1 MKLEYAEMI
10 LAPLITEKS
19 TALKDKQRL
28 LCFKVHRDANK
39 IMVKKA
45 VEELFKTKV
54 RVGAH
59 PQLPGQ
65 GKTAR
70 PLCGTPGR
78 LEEGLR
84 QAEPR
89 GQDDRIRRGDL
100 MGIKTFNPV
109 TPGLRGR
116 AGYTFEELTTDKPY
130 RKLLVSLH
138 KSGGR
143 NNMGRIAVRHH
154 GGGHKR
160 KYRIIDFRRD
170 KLEIPGVIETIEY
183 DPNRTPRIALVK
195 YRDGDRRYILA
206 PLGVK
211 VGDAVLS
218 TDGETEILP
227 GNALLIKNIPVGTN
241 IHNVEMSPKRGG
253 QTGPHRRRLR
263 HADGQGKRVRAAEDA
278 LGRIAQDPYQLPGD
292 HRPAGQRRADQHQGR
307 QGGPHPLAGLAPA
320 RARHGHEPRST
331 TPWAAAR
338 ARPRAAGTR

>member
-1 MKLEYAEMI
+1 
-10 LAPLITEKS
+10 
-19 TALKDKQRL
+19 
-28 LCFKVHRDANK
+28 
-39 IMVKKA
+39 
-45 VEELFKTKV
+45 
-54 RVGAH
+54 
-59 PQLPGQ
+59 
-65 GKTAR
+65 
-70 PLCGTPGR
+70 
-78 LEEGLR
+78 
-84 QAEPR
+84 
-89 GQDDRIRRGDL
+89 

-116 AGYTFEELTTDKPY
+116 AGFTFEELTTDKPY
-130 RKLLVSLH
+130 RKLLVSLP

-143 NNMGRIAVRHH
+143 NNLGRIAVRHH

-195 YRDGDRRYILA
+195 YSDGDRRYILA

-253 QTGPHRRRLR
+253 QMARTAGAYATLMAKESEYALLKLPSGELRKIHIQCRATIGQLGNVERTNIKVGKAGRNRWLGWRPH
-263 HADGQGKRVRAAEDA
+263 VRGTVMNPVD
-278 LGRIAQDPYQLPGD
+278 
-292 HRPAGQRRADQHQGR
+292 
-307 QGGPHPLAGLAPA
+307 HPLGGGEGKTKGG
-320 RARHGHEPRST
+320 RHPV
-331 TPWAAAR
+331 TPWGK
-338 ARPRAAGTR
+338 PTKGYKTRRNKRTTQFIVKRRK